1 MRLSLPMTLGVAVIL
16 AAAACGG
23 SPPPAPPPQP
33 NADSIEAARRAQ
45 ARADSIAG
53 EQARRD
59 SIARAEAERDRIRRQ
74 READSLAA
82 LRSEPEAVREMLARR
97 VNFDF
102 DRSNIRPRDA
112 QVLDQKLAILQA
124 NPALNIEIAGHCDE
138 RGSDEYN
145 LALGNRRALSA
156 KQYLTSRGIADNRV
170 STRSFGEERPMDQ
183 GSNEAAWE
191 QNRRDEFTITAGG
204 NVLERPGM

>member
-23 SPPPAPPPQP
+23 PPPPAPPPQP

-204 NVLERPGM
+204 NVLKRPGM

>member
-156 KQYLTSRGIADNRV
+156 KRYLTSRGIADNRV

-204 NVLERPGM
+204 NVLKRPGM